1 MSLPLPMLSTIALCL
16 VGLTASAGL
25 GQEEV
30 KIEKIKAS
38 EIEKMIAG
46 HKGKVICVD
55 VWADFCLPCK
65 KLFPHL
71 VKLHKDFAKEGLD
84 CISLSVDLDDN
95 VSGALNFLKKQNATF
110 PNYILWDND
119 DNKDLLEPKF
129 AHRAPPIIH
138 VFDRDG
144 KKIKTWE
151 GGVKE
156 DEVDNLIKELL
167 KKN

>member
-1 MSLPLPMLSTIALCL
+1 MCFKLPMLFGIVVCSI
-16 VGLTASAGL
+16 GLTCLAAN
-25 GQEEV
+25 GQEEI
-30 KIEKIKAS
+30 KLEKIKAS

-46 HKGKVICVD
+46 HKGKVVCVD

-71 VKLHKDFAKEGLD
+71 VKLHQEFAKDGLD

-95 VSGALNFLKKQNATF
+95 LSGALKFLKKQKASF
-110 PNYILWDND
+110 PNFILWDTD

-129 AHRAPPIIH
+129 AHRSPPIFH

-156 DEVDNLIKELL
+156 DEVDKLIKQLL
-167 KKN
+167 KK

>member
-1 MSLPLPMLSTIALCL
+1 MRLPFPMFSGIILCWI
-16 VGLTASAGL
+16 GMTASAARA
-25 GQEEV
+25 QKEV
-30 KIEKIKAS
+30 KIEKIPAS

-46 HKGKVICVD
+46 HKGKVVCVD

-71 VKLHKDFAKEGLD
+71 VKLHKEFANDGLD
-84 CISLSVDLDDN
+84 CISLSVDLNDN
-95 VSGALNFLKKQNATF
+95 VDGALNFLKKQNATF
-110 PNYILWDND
+110 PNFILWDND
-119 DNKDLLEPKF
+119 NNKDLLEPKF

-156 DEVDNLIKELL
+156 DEVDDLIKELL
-167 KKN
+167 KKK